1 MMNVIRARRAGFCMG
16 VALALHKLDTIV
28 ESRPGERVATLGE
41 IIHNPQVL
49 EDYAAK
55 GVSCLRSPDEAESG
69 MSVLIR
75 AHGIPRSMEDDLR
88 SRCVRVEDA
97 TCPRVKNAQLAIA
110 EATAAGRELLL
121 YGEAEHPEVRGLIS
135 YAAGASHLFSSME
148 ELETLLETLPLG
160 DRPVVLAAQTTQDRL
175 IFDEMREL
183 LSQRF
188 GSALTVLDTICDA
201 TRQRQEEAE
210 ELAGKVQAMVVAGGK
225 TSGNTRRLA
234 ELARMRGVPTV
245 LVETADELDPA
256 FFAGIETVGLT
267 AGASTPK
274 YIIDEV
280 EARLKAL

>member
-148 ELETLLETLPLG
+148 ELEALLVTLPLG

-188 GSALTVLDTICDA
+188 GSSLTVLDTICDA